1 MTANNSIQS
10 LLDQLRR
17 DFLAELPGRIQEIES
32 LILGQVNNNN
42 YEEIFRLVHSLKGGG
57 GTHGIQII
65 SVICHQLESY
75 LEKQQQAD
83 NLGSTE
89 CTDHCLKY
97 IDLLIKTHE
106 QALDGKNKFTGIEKL
121 LNNISNNNSDHK
133 YSILLVESS
142 KLQVNLIKQFLSSP
156 PLIIDTHNNGLKAL
170 ELLLHKKY
178 DIIITGMEVDELNG
192 AALIAAMRLSKTVN
206 RDTKS
211 ILLTTKNFNK
221 PKRNTD
227 PDRIIARSTDISQ
240 QLKDAVDE
248 LLKQIK

>member
-1 MTANNSIQS
+1 MTVNNPIQS

-32 LILGQVNNNN
+32 LILGLTNNNN
-42 YEEIFRLVHSLKGGG
+42 YEEIYRLVHSLKGGG

-75 LEKQQQAD
+75 LETQQEAD

-89 CTDHCLKY
+89 CIDHCLKY

-106 QALDGKNKFTGIEKL
+106 QASEDKNKFTEIEKC
-121 LNNISNNNSDHK
+121 LNNISNSFTGYKH
-133 YSILLVESS
+133 SLLLVESS
-142 KLQVNLIKQFLSSP
+142 RLQVNLIKQFLSSL
-156 PLIIDTHNNGLKAL
+156 PLVIDIHNNGLKAL

-211 ILLTTKNFNK
+211 ILLTTKSFNN

-227 PDRIIARSTDISQ
+227 PDKIIARSADINQ
-240 QLKDAVDE
+240 QLKDAVNE
-248 LLKQIK
+248 LLKKIK

>member
-1 MTANNSIQS
+1 MTANNPIQS

-32 LILGQVNNNN
+32 LILGQAKNDN
-42 YEEIFRLVHSLKGGG
+42 YEEIYRLVHSLKGGG

-75 LEKQQQAD
+75 LEKQQETD

-89 CTDHCLKY
+89 CIDHCLKH

-106 QALDGKNKFTGIEKL
+106 QASEGKNKFTEIEKR
-121 LNNISNNNSDHK
+121 LNNISNSFSDHK
-133 YSILLVESS
+133 YSMLLVESS
-142 KLQVNLIKQFLSSP
+142 RLQVNLIKQFLSSL
-156 PLIIDTHNNGLKAL
+156 PLAIDTHNNGLKAL

-192 AALIAAMRLSKTVN
+192 AALVAAMRLSKTVN

-211 ILLTTKNFNK
+211 ILLTTKKFHN
-221 PKRNTD
+221 PKRNID
-227 PDRIIARSTDISQ
+227 PDKIIMRSTDINQ
-240 QLKDAVDE
+240 QLKDVVLE
-248 LLKQIK
+248 LLKPIK